1 MGISE
6 EGTRENAQREQAN
19 PHPRKSGTVDE
30 SQTDPINGYRS
41 TRSPNVPA

>member
-1 MGISE
+1 MDSIG
-6 EGTRENAQREQAN
+6 EGTFDCAQGEHAT
-19 PHPRKSGTVDE
+19 PTRKSGTVDE